1 MTEQVKTWLLRAV
14 ARDIGHDTEDES
26 DWAASD
32 MVSAAADELDALR
45 AAVAWRDISPEHYG
59 LEGIAWNGVCS
70 GEVVS
75 ERGVWHWMNGMRC
88 DPQPTL
94 WMPLPPDPA
103 A

>member
-1 MTEQVKTWLLRAV
+1 MDRLNTDHLRRQATGNV
-14 ARDIGHDTEDES
+14 QPEHMIIL
-26 DWAASD
+26 
-32 MVSAAADELDALR
+32 AAAAELDALR
-45 AAVAWRDISPEHYG
+45 AAAAWRDISPEHYG